1 VENRSVGPSFREIA
15 EKYAGLTGSVAYLT
29 SKIRAG
35 GSGLWGSVPMPVQN
49 LSETDAQQIAQ
60 WIAFGAAR

>member
-1 VENRSVGPSFREIA
+1 
-15 EKYAGLTGSVAYLT
+15 
-29 SKIRAG
+29 
-35 GSGLWGSVPMPVQN
+35 MPVQN